1 MITHNILLTIFI
13 IHKYIVCM
21 NQGLSE
27 KNITSN
33 DKRNNFLGKKLKETE
48 FKLQKAKYP

>member
-1 MITHNILLTIFI
+1 
-13 IHKYIVCM
+13 M